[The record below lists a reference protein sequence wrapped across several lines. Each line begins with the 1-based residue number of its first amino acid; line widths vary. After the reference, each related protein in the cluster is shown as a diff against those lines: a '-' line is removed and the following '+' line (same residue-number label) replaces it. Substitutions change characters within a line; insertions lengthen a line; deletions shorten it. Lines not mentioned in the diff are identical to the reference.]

1 MNMLRLSL
9 KSTYSPQAIAKAR
22 FQGIGK
28 TILYVFLL
36 SIIAALPNVYHTNNH
51 FTEAMNSLQSDLKDL
66 PEFSI
71 EGGSLHTNTKKA
83 TELHT
88 NGYTVVLDPENSYD
102 MKQITDKQNAV
113 GFLKEKLVI
122 VINGQDIEVS
132 YTEFNEKISQ
142 QDILSLIDQM
152 KTIIFPVLSVLILL
166 ASTAGKFIAVTCLAL
181 IGLFIRYRLKKNLR
195 YKNLWVM
202 SAYSITLTTVF
213 FFLMDTLQV
222 AVFKGFLL
230 YWLVNIVMLF
240 LAIKEIP
247 QHKKQD

>member
-9 KSTYSPQAIAKAR
+9 KSTYSPQAIVKAR

-36 SIIAALPNVYHTNNH
+36 SMIAALPNVYHTNNH
-51 FTEAMNSLQSDLKDL
+51 FTEAMDGLQTDLKDL
-66 PEFSI
+66 PDFSI
-71 EGGSLHTNTKKA
+71 TDGSLHTNTKKA
-83 TELHT
+83 IESQT
-88 NGYTVVLDPENSYD
+88 NGYAVVLDPKNSYE
-102 MKQITDKQNAV
+102 MKQIKDKQNAV

-122 VINGQDIEVS
+122 VINGQDIEVP
-132 YTEFNEKISQ
+132 YTEFNEEITQ

-152 KTIIFPVLSVLILL
+152 KTIIFPVLSIFILL

-181 IGLFIRYRLKKNLR
+181 IGLFIRYRLKKNLS
-195 YKNLWVM
+195 YKHLWVM
-202 SAYSITLTTVF
+202 SAYSITLATVF
-213 FFLMDTLQV
+213 FFMMDTLQV

-240 LAIKEIP
+240 LAIKETP
-247 QHKKQD
+247 HHKEQG